1 MKGENDSEE
10 AAPFDELKT
19 TREAAHLLRV
29 SESTVWRWITRGILP
44 SYRVGP
50 KRVYVRSSDLARQ
63 LKPART
69 KPTLDALRSKLR
81 LVPMA
86 PGRARKDAVARAEA
100 FRAEMLAKRG
110 GVPFP
115 PAWIDINEMRE
126 ERARELE

>member
-1 MKGENDSEE
+1 MSDERSDREE
-10 AAPFDELKT
+10 VRYDDLTSA
-19 TREAAHLLRV
+19 REAARILRV
-29 SESTVWRWITRGILP
+29 SESTVWRWINRGVLQ

-50 KRVYVRSSDLARQ
+50 KRIYVRSSDLARQ
-63 LKPART
+63 VKPGRAE
-69 KPTLDALRSKLR
+69 PTLEALRSKLR

-86 PGRARKDAVARAEA
+86 PGRARKDAVARAAA

-126 ERARELE
+126 ERSRELE